1 MSKFVHLHTHSHY
14 SLLDGLAKIDDLVG
28 RTKELGMD
36 SLAITDHGVLYGA
49 IEFYKKAKKAG
60 IRPILGVEAYMA
72 PKGRGDKEP
81 GERYYHLILLCENL
95 TGWKNLIKLVSIA
108 NLEGYYY
115 KPRIDKEILRQYH
128 EGLIGLSACLS
139 GEVNRHLMADRFE
152 EAKKSAFEY
161 EEIFGKG
168 NFFLEIGD
176 HPNIPENVKLRGEV
190 LKLAKATG
198 LGLVATQ
205 DIHYAKK
212 EDAPYHDILVA
223 VQTGAKLTDDDRL
236 TLSIDDFS
244 LNSPEEMIEKFKDAP
259 EAITNTVKIAERC
272 NLELEL
278 GKIIL
283 PNFPKPDGKTA
294 NAYLEELLKERIGG
308 RFPGEKLNQ
317 VVKDRLA
324 MELGVIEKTGF
335 ADYFLIVQDFIN
347 WAKSHGIAV
356 GPGRG
361 SAAGSLVSYILG
373 ITDLDPIEYGLL
385 FERFLNP
392 DRIQMPDVD
401 VDFADTGRDK
411 VLAYVKEKYG
421 TDHVAQIIT
430 FGTMAARA
438 GIRDAGRAMGIS
450 YDHCDKLAKL
460 IPFNM
465 KLKEAIEKV
474 PELGEAYEKD
484 AEAKKLLDVAI
495 HLEGVARHASVH
507 ACGTVISK
515 EPLTEYLPVQL
526 APQDKNN
533 IITQFEMHTVED
545 MGLLKID
552 FLGLKNLTIIEET
565 VRLVKDRTG
574 RDIKMTEL
582 PLDDKKT
589 FELLRAGDTTGVF
602 QLEGGG
608 MRRYLK
614 ELEPSS
620 IEDIIAMISLYRP
633 GTLDA
638 GMVPHYIARKLGREK
653 VTYLHP
659 KLEPILKK
667 TYGIMVYQ
675 EQLMEVARALAGF
688 TFSEADTLRK
698 AVGKKIK
705 ALLQEQEQ
713 KLINGM
719 IKNGIPPSQAKEIW
733 QWFEP
738 FARYGFNRCI
748 TGDSKI
754 QDPETGGIYTIEEV
768 YKNPLL
774 LKTSYSLNEEK
785 KISENQVSEVIQN
798 GEKEVFEIKTRSGR
812 KVKATLNHP
821 LFTDAGWKK
830 LEDIRLGEKIATP
843 RKLSEPQ
850 RPTSVPGYKLSVL
863 GYLLA
868 EGNLCHPHSFYFY
881 SKSDAEI
888 NDYLDN
894 LERFKNTIGKVDRSK
909 SATSVYAKRRSIK
922 EPSEAVQWIDEI
934 GMKYKKAAN
943 KSFPE
948 FVFRL
953 ANKDLAILIGK
964 MFQGD
969 GCVNRKRK
977 YPQIFYATS
986 SPDIAS
992 SLQHLLLRFGI
1003 LSTIHTKG
1011 FKYRGTVKIG
1021 YTVSINRYD
1030 NIEKF
1035 VCSFGQFLVGKK
1047 KTEALKILHEHS
1059 IINGTIKNWSARGS
1073 KDVVPASMVLP
1084 VLKEM
1089 AILSG
1094 LTTRGM
1100 ASQFGFAPRL
1110 FFRDDR
1116 KIGFLRE
1123 TVSYLGEKLKSQSL
1137 REMSSSDIY
1146 WDEII
1151 SVRSAGK
1158 EMTYDLSIQRDHN
1171 FIANDIFVH
1180 NSHAACY
1187 AMIGYQTAYLKANY
1201 SQEFHTSL
1209 LNAEVDDIDRI
1220 SFLINE
1226 CKKSDIEVLP
1236 PDINKS
1242 FVNFSP
1248 EEESKIRFGLVA
1260 IKNVGEQVTINII
1273 EERAR
1278 SGQFKDLVDFL
1289 NRVQHKDLNK
1299 KSLESLAKAGAFD
1312 SFGLERKQLVENI
1325 DEILKF
1331 SSIIKRS
1338 GAQTG
1343 NSLFGGSPAAVAS
1356 LKLKPAEP
1364 AKLEERLSWEK
1375 ELLGFYLSD
1384 HPLKSYEEKIKA
1396 TQAKPISEARLI
1408 KNEDLVFRIAGL
1420 VSKIQKVMTKSGQPM
1435 MFVKVEDLS
1444 PNPMEVIVFN
1454 KTLMKTQ
1461 MVWEENK
1468 VVLVQ
1473 GKISLRG
1480 GEAKMICDQA
1490 RILEV

>member
-1 MSKFVHLHTHSHY
+1 MALKFTHLHTHSHY
-14 SLLDGLAKIDDLVG
+14 SLLDGLAKIDDLIN

-49 IEFYKKAKKAG
+49 IEFYKKAKRAG
-60 IRPILGVEAYMA
+60 IKPILGVEAYMA
-72 PKGRGDKEP
+72 PKGRADKEP

-95 TGWKNLIKLVSIA
+95 TGWKNLIKLVSRA

-115 KPRIDKEILRQYH
+115 KPRIDKELLREYH
-128 EGLIGLSACLS
+128 EGLIGLSACLT
-139 GEVNRHLMADRFE
+139 GEVNRHLVNDRFE
-152 EAKKSAFEY
+152 EAKKAAFEY

-176 HPNIPENVKLRGEV
+176 HPKIPENVKLRGEV
-190 LKLAKATG
+190 LKLAKETG

-236 TLSIDDFS
+236 TLSADDFS
-244 LNSPEEMIEKFKDAP
+244 LNSPEEMMEKFKDAP
-259 EAITNTVKIAERC
+259 EAISNTVLIAERC

-278 GKIIL
+278 GKVIL

-294 NAYLEELLKERIGG
+294 NNYLEELLKERIGG

-335 ADYFLIVQDFIN
+335 ADYFLIVQDFIK
-347 WAKSHGIAV
+347 WAKDHGIAV

-373 ITDLDPIEYGLL
+373 ITDIDPIEYGLL

-411 VLAYVKEKYG
+411 VLSYVKEKYG

-438 GIRDAGRAMGIS
+438 GIRDAGRAMGVS
-450 YDHCDKLAKL
+450 YDFCDKLAKL

-474 PELGEAYEKD
+474 PELNEAYTKD
-484 AEAKKLLDVAI
+484 EAAKKLLEAAL

-574 RDIKMTEL
+574 KDIKIIEL
-582 PLDDKKT
+582 PLDDQKT

-620 IEDIIAMISLYRP
+620 LEDVIAMISLYRP

-638 GMVPHYIARKLGREK
+638 GMVPRYIARKLGREK
-653 VTYLHP
+653 VSYLHP

-688 TFSEADTLRK
+688 TFSEADILRK

-705 ALLQEQEQ
+705 ALLQEQEN
-713 KLINGM
+713 KLIDGM
-719 IKNGIPPSQAKEIW
+719 VRNGIDPDQAREIW

-738 FARYGFNRCI
+738 FARYGFNR
-748 TGDSKI
+748 
-754 QDPETGGIYTIEEV
+754 
-768 YKNPLL
+768 
-774 LKTSYSLNEEK
+774 
-785 KISENQVSEVIQN
+785 
-798 GEKEVFEIKTRSGR
+798 
-812 KVKATLNHP
+812 
-821 LFTDAGWKK
+821 
-830 LEDIRLGEKIATP
+830 
-843 RKLSEPQ
+843 
-850 RPTSVPGYKLSVL
+850 
-863 GYLLA
+863 
-868 EGNLCHPHSFYFY
+868 
-881 SKSDAEI
+881 
-888 NDYLDN
+888 
-894 LERFKNTIGKVDRSK
+894 
-909 SATSVYAKRRSIK
+909 
-922 EPSEAVQWIDEI
+922 
-934 GMKYKKAAN
+934 
-943 KSFPE
+943 
-948 FVFRL
+948 
-953 ANKDLAILIGK
+953 
-964 MFQGD
+964 
-969 GCVNRKRK
+969 
-977 YPQIFYATS
+977 
-986 SPDIAS
+986 
-992 SLQHLLLRFGI
+992 
-1003 LSTIHTKG
+1003 
-1011 FKYRGTVKIG
+1011 
-1021 YTVSINRYD
+1021 
-1030 NIEKF
+1030 
-1035 VCSFGQFLVGKK
+1035 
-1047 KTEALKILHEHS
+1047 
-1059 IINGTIKNWSARGS
+1059 
-1073 KDVVPASMVLP
+1073 
-1084 VLKEM
+1084 
-1089 AILSG
+1089 
-1094 LTTRGM
+1094 
-1100 ASQFGFAPRL
+1100 
-1110 FFRDDR
+1110 
-1116 KIGFLRE
+1116 
-1123 TVSYLGEKLKSQSL
+1123 
-1137 REMSSSDIY
+1137 
-1146 WDEII
+1146 
-1151 SVRSAGK
+1151 
-1158 EMTYDLSIQRDHN
+1158 
-1171 FIANDIFVH
+1171 
-1180 NSHAACY
+1180 SHAACY
-1187 AMIGYQTAYLKANY
+1187 AMIGYQTAYLKANFP
-1201 SQEFHTSL
+1201 QEFHTSL
-1209 LNAEVDDIDRI
+1209 LNAEVNDIDRI
-1220 SFLINE
+1220 AFLVNE
-1226 CKKSDIEVLP
+1226 CKKAGIEVLP

-1242 FVNFSP
+1242 FVSFSP
-1248 EEESKIRFGLVA
+1248 EEGSKIRFGLVA
-1260 IKNVGEQVTINII
+1260 IKNVGEQITINII
-1273 EERAR
+1273 EERTK
-1278 SGQFKDLVDFL
+1278 GGPFKDLVDFL
-1289 NRVQHKDLNK
+1289 TRVQHKDLNK
-1299 KSLESLAKAGAFD
+1299 KSLESLIKGGAFD

-1331 SSIIKRS
+1331 SAVIKRS
-1338 GAQTG
+1338 GSPTG
-1343 NSLFGGSPAAVAS
+1343 NSLFGGTPAAMAS
-1356 LKLKPAEP
+1356 LKLKPVEP
-1364 AKLEERLSWEK
+1364 AKAEEKLIWEK

-1384 HPLKSYEEKIKA
+1384 HPLESFAEKIKA
-1396 TQAKPISEARLI
+1396 SQAKPINEARLI
-1408 KNEDLVFRIAGL
+1408 KNENQVFRIAGL
-1420 VSKIQKVMTKSGQPM
+1420 ISKIQKVTTKTGQPM
-1435 MFVKVEDLS
+1435 MFVKIEDFS

-1454 KTLMKTQ
+1454 SILSKTQ
-1461 MVWEENK
+1461 AVWEENK
-1468 VVLVQ
+1468 IVLVQ

-1480 GEAKMICDQA
+1480 GEPKMICDQA
-1490 RILEV
+1490 KVLEI